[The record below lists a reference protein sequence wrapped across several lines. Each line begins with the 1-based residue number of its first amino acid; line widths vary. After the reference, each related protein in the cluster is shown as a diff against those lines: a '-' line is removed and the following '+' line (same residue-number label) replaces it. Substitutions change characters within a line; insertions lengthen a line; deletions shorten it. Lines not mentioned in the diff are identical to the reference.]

1 MNKLQILEGLD
12 EKQRLAVTTD
22 KLPLVILASAGSG
35 KTTVLTKRVA
45 YQHMEHNISVRHSLI
60 LTFTRKAALELK
72 DRMFRLNIKSQAQI
86 GTFHSVALS
95 ELTRLRRLQQR
106 PDLKIIDNTKE
117 ILEEALAVVKIPYS
131 TVRYIFENLAVFNAS
146 LHLFKV
152 SSNNLN
158 DLKALKKYNRTNL
171 DSEALMKIIIAYD
184 SLKSKRKLIEIDDII
199 PTLINHTKTNWKFV
213 ETLRF
218 KYQHIFVDEFQD
230 INYQQ
235 YEFLNFILNNRK
247 SLCAVGDKNQS
258 IYQFNGSNPELIH
271 KLCSDQST
279 NVIYLTNNYRS
290 NSQITKASINF
301 LNNYSNNQL
310 EINESKD
317 SLADTIH
324 IIQTADDI
332 DELHT
337 ILAIIK
343 SKYFEGVNLNEIA
356 VLARTNYLVD
366 SLKTFLISKNI
377 PIHKTKPI
385 SNLKRYIDKN
395 INSYQLNSP
404 IKSLVIDISEAFEDI
419 GTKDH
424 DDQDRLQIEYLYKL
438 INLAYSLDP
447 EMTYKEFLEWTKV
460 EAMNIN
466 SDDIGI
472 NLGTFHSAK
481 GLEYKI
487 VILMGIE
494 DKLVPF
500 AGYNGISNYLEEV
513 NLFYVGITRAK
524 LELFITWA
532 NNRLIN
538 SKLERR
544 YISPF
549 LKDFDVSLDRLE
561 SESTTEQI
569 AHLKDILRSKQRLDH
584 RESNLRPKVKLLN
597 EWRIAQSKLSEL
609 EPNNILSDSELVILV
624 KTRPNT
630 LKAIKTYVRNQ
641 LTPVQL
647 KEIKAI
653 LSETNSQKS
662 KKSSSP
668 KVIPLFPD
676 KLYSDE

>member
-500 AGYNGISNYLEEV
+500 TGYNGISNYLEEV

-630 LKAIKTYVRNQ
+630 LKAIKAYVRNQ

>member
-279 NVIYLTNNYRS
+279 NIIYLTNNYRS

-301 LNNYSNNQL
+301 LNNYSNSQL

-404 IKSLVIDISEAFEDI
+404 IKSLVIDIAEAFEDI

-630 LKAIKTYVRNQ
+630 LKAIKTCVRNQ

>member
-279 NVIYLTNNYRS
+279 NIIYLTNNYRS

-404 IKSLVIDISEAFEDI
+404 IKSLVIDIAEAFEDI

-630 LKAIKTYVRNQ
+630 LKAIKTCVRNQ